1 MLTVVTDTSLMKITM
16 HLILRGEATYK
27 SYRAVI
33 THILTE
39 PKKLTCNTKLPKHKP
54 IVLGGWEAHLS
65 QTGCSVSGQFLL
77 SQLF

>member
-1 MLTVVTDTSLMKITM
+1 MLTVVTDKSLMKIMM

-39 PKKLTCNTKLPKHKP
+39 PKKLTCNTELPKHKP
-54 IVLGGWEAHLS
+54 IVLGGWEVHLS
-65 QTGCSVSGQFLL
+65 QTSCSVSGQFLL

>member
-1 MLTVVTDTSLMKITM
+1 MLTVVIDKSLMKITM

-39 PKKLTCNTKLPKHKP
+39 PA
-54 IVLGGWEAHLS
+54 LGFINFCSDLYYFLS
-65 QTGCSVSGQFLL
+65 YIHFGLVCCIF
-77 SQLF
+77 F